1 MARDWDQE
9 LADIEHTRVTNNDKT
24 REDESAR
31 RLSLNE
37 AIQEFPE
44 HKPAYEKE
52 IAESERR
59 EKDFI
64 SRNNEIAASRSDEVK
79 ADRAAHEAA
88 ARDLRESGGLEF
100 KDPPIPPQGGPAND
114 NQWRVIE
121 GKPPEPSGP
130 GPEPEPEPPK
140 PEAPKPES
148 APPQES
154 SFSLRDV
161 RDSWIGQALDKAA
174 LFGAGL
180 GVAGHLANA
189 EPAMTTP
196 SATASAAPVSGPQVP
211 GEQGEGEDEVKGAK
225 ATKDEDD
232 KKRTDWQKGVDA
244 ANNAHQNAK
253 SPDNAKSPS
262 PPGSGGPEPP
272 QEPQGPRQLT
282 SVYGLELKPPPP
294 PPPPPPAN
302 DNQLSEGKGR

>member
-24 REDESAR
+24 REDESGR

-37 AIQEFPE
+37 AIQEFPQ

-130 GPEPEPEPPK
+130 GPEPEPPK
-140 PEAPKPES
+140 PGAPKPES
-148 APPQES
+148 AATHES

-189 EPAMTTP
+189 EPAMSTP
-196 SATASAAPVSGPQVP
+196 SATASAAPISGPERP
-211 GEQGEGEDEVKGAK
+211 GEQQGDGQEEGKGAREAK
-225 ATKDEDD
+225 GEDD
-232 KKRTDWQKGVDA
+232 KKRADWQKGVDA
-244 ANNAHQNAK
+244 ANNANQNAK
-253 SPDNAKSPS
+253 SPDNAKSSS

-272 QEPQGPRQLT
+272 QESQGPRQLT

-302 DNQLSEGKGR
+302 DNPLSEGKGR